1 MKKIVLGAI
10 TAGALFAAL
19 PGTALAGKPASTPA
33 DGRCVATGVKT
44 LGPANIKAAATGQ
57 LPVSLSF
64 VIKDH
69 AFNNANATEGLL
81 GFTICE

>member
-19 PGTALAGKPASTPA
+19 PGSALAARPASTPA

-44 LGPANIKAAATGQ
+44 LGPEAIRAAATGQ

-64 VIKDH
+64 VILDH

-81 GFTICE
+81 GVTICE

>member
-1 MKKIVLGAI
+1 MKRIILGAI
-10 TAGALFAAL
+10 VSGALFAAI

-33 DGRCVATGVKT
+33 DGKCVATGVKT
-44 LGPANIKAAATGQ
+44 LGSANIKAAATGQ

-69 AFNNANATEGLL
+69 AFNNADATEGLL
-81 GFTICE
+81 GITICE